1 MAYAVRF
8 STRIQEDIKRGWSA
22 WMNTRTENL
31 AEFVQICLNFCWNEK
46 ASNLQDEER
55 YEEVLEIYEDIL
67 DIRMDGNQYAIV
79 HHEGLSCFGLEAEEE
94 EEAIEEAVEFVNN
107 FDGSF
112 AIGEMTIGEI
122 KIIKEIQDGWYLLE
136 TEDFTAEI

>member
-31 AEFVQICLNFCWNEK
+31 VEFLQICLDHCWSEK
-46 ASNLQDEER
+46 ANELQDKEE
-55 YEEVLEIYEDIL
+55 YEEALEIFEELL
-67 DIRMDGNQYAIV
+67 DIRMDGNSYAIT
-79 HHEGLSCFGLEAEEE
+79 HHDGLSCFGLEAEEE
-94 EEAIEEAVEFVNN
+94 NEAIEEAENFVKN
-107 FDGSF
+107 FDDSF